1 MTGPDTF
8 PNGEIYVKIL
18 FLHPYGSNFI
28 TGMKDITTIF
38 NLMPPLGILS
48 IAAWLEKHGIDVEII
63 DGYASRESHE
73 VMVAKIIA
81 SGCSAVGFSCTTSS
95 FPETNRIASLL
106 KEKAPA
112 IVTILGGAHACTIGA
127 SLLDAYP
134 ALDYLVIGEGENTML
149 EMARAGFRDV
159 GNIPGIAYR
168 GSDGKGVCSAQREL
182 IKDLDSLPFPAYHLL
197 PDFPRLYRL
206 PLFSYS
212 KSPNTSMISSRGCPY
227 ACSYCD
233 RSVFSRG
240 FRFNSPEYILEHVA
254 MLSRDYGIRHV
265 FFYDD
270 LFTFDRKRVAEFC
283 DLKATK
289 GIKVSYNCIARLEH
303 VDAELLAL
311 LKGSGCWQVNFGIE
325 SGDPEILKKHRTFYG
340 LDEVGR
346 KLLMVKQAGMRVK
359 GLFMVGLPGEDEAA
373 IRRTI
378 DYALTLPLDEI
389 NVTKFTP
396 FPGAPVYKTIREF
409 GEFDENWELM
419 NCINT
424 VFVPTGMTRQQVDDL
439 YDEFIRR
446 FYHRSRITLGY
457 ARMLWKSPHSI
468 YSFLS
473 HLPQI
478 LAFQLKKKW

>member
-1 MTGPDTF
+1 MK
-8 PNGEIYVKIL
+8 VL

-28 TGMKDITTIF
+28 KGVNDITTIF

-48 IAAWLEKHGIDVEII
+48 IAAWLERHGIDVEII

-81 SGCSAVGFSCTTSS
+81 SGCRAVGFSCTTSS
-95 FPETNRIASLL
+95 FPETNRIAALL

-112 IVTILGGAHACTIGA
+112 IATVLGGAHACTIGA
-127 SLLDAYP
+127 PLLDSYP

-149 EMARAGFRDV
+149 ELARAGFRDV
-159 GNIPGIAYR
+159 ENIPGVAYR
-168 GSDGKGVCSAQREL
+168 GSDGTGVCSGQREL
-182 IKDLDSLPFPAYHLL
+182 IRNLDSLPFPAYHLL
-197 PDFPRLYRL
+197 PNFPRLYRL
-206 PLFSYS
+206 PLFSYPKAPS
-212 KSPNTSMISSRGCPY
+212 TSIISSRGCPY

-254 MLSRDYGIRHV
+254 MLNREYGVRHV

-283 DLKATK
+283 ELKAKK

-325 SGDPEILKKHRTFYG
+325 SGDPEILKKHRKFYG
-340 LDEVGR
+340 LDEVGQ
-346 KLLMVKQAGMRVK
+346 KLMMVKQAGMRVK

-378 DYALTLPLDEI
+378 DYALSLPLDEI

-396 FPGAPVYKTIREF
+396 FPGAPVYKDIREF

-424 VFVPTGMTRQQVDDL
+424 VFVPAGMTREQVDGL

-446 FYHRSRITLGY
+446 FYHRTRIHWGY
-457 ARMLWKSPHSI
+457 TKMLWKSPHSI
-468 YSFLS
+468 LTFMR
-473 HLPQI
+473 HLPEI
-478 LAFQLKKKW
+478 LAFEMKQKW

>member
-1 MTGPDTF
+1 
-8 PNGEIYVKIL
+8 
-18 FLHPYGSNFI
+18 
-28 TGMKDITTIF
+28 
-38 NLMPPLGILS
+38 
-48 IAAWLEKHGIDVEII
+48 
-63 DGYASRESHE
+63 
-73 VMVAKIIA
+73 
-81 SGCSAVGFSCTTSS
+81 
-95 FPETNRIASLL
+95 
-106 KEKAPA
+106 
-112 IVTILGGAHACTIGA
+112 
-127 SLLDAYP
+127 
-134 ALDYLVIGEGENTML
+134 ML
-149 EMARAGFRDV
+149 ELSRAGFSNV
-159 GNIPGIAYR
+159 ETIPGVAYR
-168 GSDGKGVCSAQREL
+168 GADGTGTLTSQREL

-197 PDFPRLYRL
+197 PNFPRLYKL
-206 PLFSYS
+206 PLFSYP
-212 KSPNTSMISSRGCPY
+212 KAPNTSIISSRGCPY

-254 MLSRDYGIRHV
+254 MLNRDYGIRHV

-283 DLKATK
+283 ELKAKK

-325 SGDPEILKKHRTFYG
+325 SGDPEILKKHRKFYG
-340 LDEVGR
+340 LDEVGQ

-378 DYALTLPLDEI
+378 DYALSLPLDEI

-396 FPGAPVYKTIREF
+396 FPGAPVYSTIREF

-424 VFVPTGMTRQQVDDL
+424 VFVPKGMTRGQIDGL

-446 FYHRSRITLGY
+446 FYHRPHINRGY
-457 ARMLWKSPHSI
+457 ARMLWKSPHSVF
-468 YSFLS
+468 SFLR

-478 LAFQLKKKW
+478 LAFQMKQKW

>member
-1 MTGPDTF
+1 MK
-8 PNGEIYVKIL
+8 VL

-28 TGMKDITTIF
+28 KGVNDITTIF

-48 IAAWLEKHGIDVEII
+48 IAAWLEKHGVDVEII
-63 DGYASRESHE
+63 DGYASRESHA
-73 VMVAKIIA
+73 VMVDKVIA

-95 FPETNRIASLL
+95 FPEINRIATLL
-106 KEKAPA
+106 KQKAPG

-127 SLLDAYP
+127 ALLDSYP
-134 ALDYLVIGEGENTML
+134 ALDLLVIGEGENTML
-149 EMARAGFRDV
+149 ELAQAGFKGV
-159 GNIPGIAYR
+159 ENIPGVAFR
-168 GSDGKGVCSAQREL
+168 GPDSKGTLSAQREL
-182 IKDLDSLPFPAYHLL
+182 IKDLDSLPFPAYHRL
-197 PDFPRLYRL
+197 PNFPRLYRL
-206 PLFSYS
+206 PLFSYP
-212 KSPNTSMISSRGCPY
+212 KSPNTSIISSRGCPY

-254 MLSRDYGIRHV
+254 MLNRDYGIRHV

-283 DLKATK
+283 ALKEKK
-289 GIKVSYNCIARLEH
+289 GLRVSYNCIGRLEH
-303 VDAELLAL
+303 VDEELLGL
-311 LKGSGCWQVNFGIE
+311 LKSSGCWQVNFGIE
-325 SGDPEILKKHRTFYG
+325 SGDPEILKKHRKFYG

-346 KLLMVKQAGMRVK
+346 KLMMVKKAGMRVK

-396 FPGAPVYKTIREF
+396 FPGAPVYATIREF

-424 VFVPTGMTRQQVDDL
+424 VFVPNGMTKEQIDGL

-446 FYHRSRITLGY
+446 FYHRRHINLGY
-457 ARMLWKSPHSI
+457 AKMIWKSPHSI

-478 LAFQLKKKW
+478 LAFQMKQKW

>member
-1 MTGPDTF
+1 MK
-8 PNGEIYVKIL
+8 VL
-18 FLHPYGSNFI
+18 FLHPFGSNFI
-28 TGMKDITTIF
+28 KGVNDITTIF

-48 IAAWLEKHGIDVEII
+48 IAAWLERHGIDVEII
-63 DGYASRESHE
+63 DGYATRESHGE
-73 VMVAKIIA
+73 MVARIIA

-95 FPETNRIASLL
+95 FPETNRIATLL
-106 KEKAPA
+106 KEQAPG
-112 IVTILGGAHACTIGA
+112 IVTVLGGAHACTIGA
-127 SLLDAYP
+127 PLLDAYP
-134 ALDYLVIGEGENTML
+134 ALDLLVIGEGENTML
-149 EMARAGFRDV
+149 ELAKSGFTGVKD
-159 GNIPGIAYR
+159 IPGVAYR
-168 GSDGKGVCSAQREL
+168 GQNGRGTLTAPREL
-182 IKDLDSLPFPAYHLL
+182 IKDLDTLPFPAYHRL
-197 PDFPRLYRL
+197 PNFPKSYRL
-206 PLFSYS
+206 PLFSYP
-212 KSPNTSMISSRGCPY
+212 KAPNTSIISSRGCPY
-227 ACSYCD
+227 SCSYCD

-283 DLKATK
+283 ELKAKK
-289 GIKVSYNCIARLEH
+289 GIKIGYNCIARLEH
-303 VDAELLAL
+303 VDRELLSL

-325 SGDPEILKKHRTFYG
+325 SGDPEVLKQHRKFYG
-340 LDEVGR
+340 LDEVGQ
-346 KLLMVKQAGMRVK
+346 KLKMVRDAGMRVK

-378 DYALTLPLDEI
+378 DYALSLPLDEI

-396 FPGAPVYKTIREF
+396 FPGAPVYRTIREF

-424 VFVPTGMTRQQVDDL
+424 VFVPNGMTKEQIDDL

-446 FYHRSRITLGY
+446 FYHRTRINWGY
-457 ARMLWKSPHSI
+457 TKMIWKSPHSI
-468 YSFLS
+468 WSFLS

-478 LAFQLKKKW
+478 LAFQRKQRW

>member
-1 MTGPDTF
+1 MK
-8 PNGEIYVKIL
+8 VL

-28 TGMKDITTIF
+28 KGVNDITTIF

-48 IAAWLEKHGIDVEII
+48 IAAWLEQHGIEVEII
-63 DGYASRESHE
+63 DGYANRESHE

-95 FPETNRIASLL
+95 FPETNRIATHL
-106 KEKAPA
+106 KEKAPN
-112 IVTILGGAHACTIGA
+112 IITVLGGAHACTIGA
-127 SLLDAYP
+127 PLLDSYP
-134 ALDYLVIGEGENTML
+134 AIDYLVIGEGENTML
-149 EMARAGFRDV
+149 ELSRAGFSNV
-159 GNIPGIAYR
+159 ESIPGIAYR
-168 GSDGKGVCSAQREL
+168 DSDGNGTLTSQREL

-197 PDFPRLYRL
+197 PNFPRLYKL
-206 PLFSYS
+206 PLFSYPR
-212 KSPNTSMISSRGCPY
+212 SPNTSIISSRGCPY

-270 LFTFDRKRVAEFC
+270 LFTFDRTRVAEFC
-283 DLKATK
+283 NLKAKK

-325 SGDPEILKKHRTFYG
+325 SGDPEVLKKHRIFYG
-340 LDEVGR
+340 LDEVGQ
-346 KLLMVKQAGMRVK
+346 KLQMVKKAGMRVK
-359 GLFMVGLPGEDEAA
+359 GLFMVGLPGENEAA

-378 DYALTLPLDEI
+378 DYALSLPLDEI

-396 FPGAPVYKTIREF
+396 FPGAPVYKNIRDF

-419 NCINT
+419 NCINS
-424 VFVPTGMTRQQVDDL
+424 VFVPSGMTREQVDSL

-446 FYHRSRITLGY
+446 FYHRTNITLGY

-478 LAFQLKKKW
+478 LSFQLKQKW

>member
-1 MTGPDTF
+1 MK
-8 PNGEIYVKIL
+8 VL

-28 TGMKDITTIF
+28 KGVNDITTIF

-95 FPETNRIASLL
+95 FPETNRIATLL
-106 KEKAPA
+106 KDQAPHIA
-112 IVTILGGAHACTIGA
+112 TVLGGAHACTIGA
-127 SLLDAYP
+127 PLLDSYP

-149 EMARAGFRDV
+149 ELARSGFSNV
-159 GNIPGIAYR
+159 GDIPGVAYR
-168 GSDGKGVCSAQREL
+168 GADGTGTLTSQREL

-197 PDFPRLYRL
+197 PNFPRLYKL
-206 PLFSYS
+206 PLFSYP
-212 KSPNTSMISSRGCPY
+212 KSPNTSIISSRGCPY

-254 MLSRDYGIRHV
+254 MLNRDYGIRHV

-283 DLKATK
+283 ELKARK

-325 SGDPEILKKHRTFYG
+325 SGDPEVLKKHRKFYG
-340 LDEVGR
+340 LDEVGQ
-346 KLLMVKQAGMRVK
+346 KLLMVKEAGMRVK

-378 DYALTLPLDEI
+378 DYALSLPLDEI

-396 FPGAPVYKTIREF
+396 FPGAPVYKDIRDF
-409 GEFDENWELM
+409 GEFEENWELM

-424 VFVPTGMTRQQVDDL
+424 VFVPKGMTREQIDGL

-446 FYHRSRITLGY
+446 FYHRPHINLGY
-457 ARMLWKSPHSI
+457 AKMLWKSPHSI

-473 HLPQI
+473 NLPQI
-478 LAFQLKKKW
+478 LAFQMKQKW